1 MAYGV
6 SCGGDDYLKTEHFIL
21 KTMTE
26 KRIKTTND
34 IDFEIKSEDFPF
46 KYQENLTPK
55 LDAITREFDQN
66 IINEIVLWK
75 VNRYAGLSKD
85 SLTLINSISTSSE
98 VINEELT
105 KDVLSSLIAEP
116 GIQLP
121 MASTILRF
129 RNPKIY
135 QIIDQRVYRILFG
148 EKYKQEKDVANQIEK
163 YLGYLKKIRKE
174 STRLG
179 ISFEKADRILYLLDK
194 DKRLNGNLPLDN
206 YGYSHSTPSGQD

>member
-1 MAYGV
+1 MN
-6 SCGGDDYLKTEHFIL
+6 K
-21 KTMTE
+21 M
-26 KRIKTTND
+26 IKTTND
-34 IDFEIKSEDFPF
+34 IDFEIESEGFPF
-46 KYQENLTPK
+46 KYQENLTTK
-55 LDAITREFDQN
+55 LDAISGEFDQN
-66 IINEIVLWK
+66 VINEIVLWK
-75 VNRYAGLSKD
+75 VNRYAALSKD
-85 SLTLINSISTSSE
+85 SLTLINSISTSSK

-135 QIIDQRVYRILFG
+135 QIIDQRVYRILYG
-148 EKYKQEKDVANQIEK
+148 EKYKQEKNVADQIEK
-163 YLGYLKKIRKE
+163 YLVYLKKIREE
-174 STRLG
+174 SARLR
-179 ISFEKADRILYLLDK
+179 ISFEKADRILYMLDK